1 MVSSAYL
8 SARKKWNRPQ
18 AVIFSNNFGGF
29 DPITLDPVINGVERE
44 DFIILSDHNRSDIS
58 FSTNRL
64 ENRKRMVNGHMRSYH
79 IADKMDISF
88 SYNLLPSRSYNKD
101 PEFSDAGIEQSGSI
115 VPGTPINPSLF
126 PAQNSLVEYTADGG
140 AGGAELL
147 DWYTQ
152 NPGSF
157 YMLLS
162 YDKPQNFS
170 TNRYENLDK
179 YSDSLEVFVSDF
191 SYNVIKRGGTNHD
204 LWDIS
209 ISLEEV

>member
-8 SARKKWNRPQ
+8 SARKKWIRPQ
-18 AVIFSNNFGGF
+18 AIIFSNNSEG
-29 DPITLDPVINGVERE
+29 ILDGVPQISGTERE
-44 DFIILSDHNRSDIS
+44 DFIILSDHNRSDIA

-79 IADKMDISF
+79 IADKMNVSF
-88 SYNLLPSRSYNKD
+88 SYNMLPSRSFDGD
-101 PEFSDAGIEQSGSI
+101 PEFNTNGIATVSGLS
-115 VPGTPINPSLF
+115 
-126 PAQNSLVEYTADGG
+126 EYTADGG

-147 DWYTQ
+147 DWYNS

-157 YMLLS
+157 YMFLS
-162 YDKPQNFS
+162 YDIPQNFS
-170 TNRYENLDK
+170 VGIYEKLDK
-179 YSDSLEVFVSDF
+179 YSDVLEVFVSDF
-191 SYNVIKRGGTNHD
+191 SYNVVKRGGTNHD

>member
-8 SARKKWNRPQ
+8 NARKKWVRPQ
-18 AVIFSNNFGGF
+18 AVIFSNNSGGF
-29 DPITLDPVINGVERE
+29 DANNFPIIEGVERE
-44 DFIILSDHNRSDIS
+44 DFIILSDHNRSEIS
-58 FSTNRL
+58 FKANRL

-79 IADKMDISF
+79 IADKMNVSF
-88 SYNLLPSRSYNKD
+88 SYNLIPSRSFDGD
-101 PEFSDAGIEQSGSI
+101 PEFNTSGIA
-115 VPGTPINPSLF
+115 TDLSLT
-126 PAQNSLVEYTADGG
+126 EYTADGG

-147 DWYTQ
+147 DWYSS

-157 YMLLS
+157 YMFLS

-170 TNRYENLDK
+170 TNPYDNLSK
-179 YSDSLEVFVSDF
+179 YSDELEVFISDF

>member
-8 SARKKWNRPQ
+8 NARKKWVRPQ
-18 AVIFSNNFGGF
+18 AVIFSNNSNG
-29 DPITLDPVINGVERE
+29 ILDGVPQISGTERE
-44 DFIILSDHNRSDIS
+44 DFIILSDHNRGDIS
-58 FSTNRL
+58 FKTNRL

-79 IADKMDISF
+79 IADKMNVSF
-88 SYNLLPSRSYNKD
+88 SYNLIPSRSFDGN
-101 PEFSDAGIEQSGSI
+101 PEFDSNGIA
-115 VPGTPINPSLF
+115 TDLSLT
-126 PAQNSLVEYTADGG
+126 EYTADGG

-147 DWYTQ
+147 DWYSS

-157 YMLLS
+157 YMFLS

-170 TNRYENLDK
+170 VGIYENLSK
-179 YSDSLEVFVSDF
+179 YSDVLEVFVSDF

>member
-1 MVSSAYL
+1 MVSSEYL
-8 SARKKWNRPQ
+8 NGRKKWIRPQ
-18 AVIFSNNFGGF
+18 AVIFSNNSNGILYGVPQIF
-29 DPITLDPVINGVERE
+29 GVERE

-58 FSTNRL
+58 FKTNRL

-79 IADKMDISF
+79 IADKMNVSF
-88 SYNLLPSRSYNKD
+88 SYSLIPSRSFNGD
-101 PEFSDAGIEQSGSI
+101 QEFDENGIA
-115 VPGTPINPSLF
+115 TNPSLT
-126 PAQNSLVEYTADGG
+126 EYTADGG

-147 DWYTQ
+147 DWYSS

-157 YMLLS
+157 YMFLS
-162 YDKPQNFS
+162 YDKPQNFPS
-170 TNRYENLDK
+170 DESPYDNLSK
-179 YSDSLEVFVSDF
+179 YSDELEVFVSDF

>member
-8 SARKKWNRPQ
+8 SARKKWARPQ
-18 AVIFSNNFGGF
+18 AIIFSNNSGG
-29 DPITLDPVINGVERE
+29 ILDGVPQISGTERE
-44 DFIILSDHNRSDIS
+44 DFIILSDHNRGDIS

-79 IADKMDISF
+79 IADKMNVSF
-88 SYNLLPSRSYNKD
+88 SYSLLPSRSFDGD
-101 PEFSDAGIEQSGSI
+101 PEFDSNGIITAGGL
-115 VPGTPINPSLF
+115 T
-126 PAQNSLVEYTADGG
+126 EYTADGG

-147 DWYTQ
+147 DWYTS

-157 YMLLS
+157 YMFLS
-162 YDKPQNFS
+162 YDKPQNF
-170 TNRYENLDK
+170 TVGIYENLDK
-179 YSDSLEVFVSDF
+179 YSDVLEVFISSF

>member
-8 SARKKWNRPQ
+8 NARKKWTRPQ
-18 AVIFSNNFGGF
+18 AVIFSNNSTG
-29 DPITLDPVINGVERE
+29 ILDGVPQISGTERE
-44 DFIILSDHNRSDIS
+44 DFIILSDHNRSEIS
-58 FSTNRL
+58 FKANRL

-79 IADKMDISF
+79 IADKMSVSF
-88 SYNLLPSRSYNKD
+88 SYNLIPSRSFDGD
-101 PEFSDAGIEQSGSI
+101 PEFNTSGIA
-115 VPGTPINPSLF
+115 TDLSLT
-126 PAQNSLVEYTADGG
+126 EYTADGG

-147 DWYTQ
+147 DWYSS

-157 YMLLS
+157 YMFLS

-170 TNRYENLDK
+170 TNPYDNLSK
-179 YSDSLEVFVSDF
+179 YSDELEVFISDF

>member
-8 SARKKWNRPQ
+8 SARKKWIRPQ
-18 AVIFSNNFGGF
+18 AIIFSNNSGG
-29 DPITLDPVINGVERE
+29 ILDGVPQISGTERE
-44 DFIILSDHNRSDIS
+44 DFIILSDHNRSDIA

-79 IADKMDISF
+79 IADKMNVSF
-88 SYNLLPSRSYNKD
+88 SYNMLPSRSFDGD
-101 PEFSDAGIEQSGSI
+101 PEFNANGVATVSGLS
-115 VPGTPINPSLF
+115 
-126 PAQNSLVEYTADGG
+126 EYTADGG

-147 DWYTQ
+147 DWYNS

-157 YMLLS
+157 YMFLS
-162 YDKPQNFS
+162 YDMPQNFS
-170 TNRYENLDK
+170 INPYNKLDK
-179 YSDSLEVFVSDF
+179 YSDVLEVFVSDF
-191 SYNVIKRGGTNHD
+191 SYNVVKRGGTNHD

>member
-8 SARKKWNRPQ
+8 NARKKWVRPQ
-18 AVIFSNNFGGF
+18 AVIFSNNSNG
-29 DPITLDPVINGVERE
+29 ILDGVPQISGTERE
-44 DFIILSDHNRSDIS
+44 DFIILSDHNRGDIS
-58 FSTNRL
+58 FKTNRL

-79 IADKMDISF
+79 IADKMSVSF
-88 SYNLLPSRSYNKD
+88 SYNLIPSRSFDGN
-101 PEFSDAGIEQSGSI
+101 PEFDSNGIA
-115 VPGTPINPSLF
+115 TDLSLT
-126 PAQNSLVEYTADGG
+126 EYTADGG

-147 DWYTQ
+147 DWYSS

-157 YMLLS
+157 YMFLS

-170 TNRYENLDK
+170 VGVYENLSK
-179 YSDSLEVFVSDF
+179 YSDVLEVFVSDF

>member
-8 SARKKWNRPQ
+8 NARKKWTRPQ
-18 AVIFSNNFGGF
+18 AIIFSNNSGG
-29 DPITLDPVINGVERE
+29 ITPEGFPVIDGIERE
-44 DFIILSDHNRSDIS
+44 DFIILSDHNRGEIS
-58 FSTNRL
+58 FKTNRL

-79 IADKMDISF
+79 IADKMNVSF
-88 SYNLLPSRSYNKD
+88 SYNLIPSRSFDGD
-101 PEFSDAGIEQSGSI
+101 PEFNTSGIA
-115 VPGTPINPSLF
+115 TDLSLT
-126 PAQNSLVEYTADGG
+126 EYTADGG

-147 DWYTQ
+147 DWYTS

-157 YMLLS
+157 YMFLS

-170 TNRYENLDK
+170 SNESPYANLSK
-179 YSDSLEVFVSDF
+179 YSDELEVFVSDF

>member
-8 SARKKWNRPQ
+8 NARKKWVRPQ
-18 AVIFSNNFGGF
+18 AVIFSNNSGGF
-29 DPITLDPVINGVERE
+29 DANNFPIIEGVERE
-44 DFIILSDHNRSDIS
+44 DFIILSDHNRSEIS
-58 FSTNRL
+58 FKANRL

-79 IADKMDISF
+79 IADKMSVSF
-88 SYNLLPSRSYNKD
+88 SYNLIPSRSFDGD
-101 PEFSDAGIEQSGSI
+101 PEFNTSGIA
-115 VPGTPINPSLF
+115 TDLSLT
-126 PAQNSLVEYTADGG
+126 EYTADGG

-147 DWYTQ
+147 DWYSS

-157 YMLLS
+157 YMFLS

-170 TNRYENLDK
+170 TNPYDNLSK
-179 YSDSLEVFVSDF
+179 YSDELEVFISDF

>member
-8 SARKKWNRPQ
+8 NARKKWSRPQ
-18 AVIFSNNFGGF
+18 AVIFSNNSNG
-29 DPITLDPVINGVERE
+29 ILDGVPQISGIERE
-44 DFIILSDHNRSDIS
+44 DFIILSDHNRGDIS
-58 FSTNRL
+58 FKTNRL

-79 IADKMDISF
+79 IADKMSVSF
-88 SYNLLPSRSYNKD
+88 SYNLIPSRSFDGN
-101 PEFSDAGIEQSGSI
+101 PEFDSNGIA
-115 VPGTPINPSLF
+115 TDLSLT
-126 PAQNSLVEYTADGG
+126 EYTADGG

-147 DWYTQ
+147 DWYSS

-157 YMLLS
+157 YMFLS
-162 YDKPQNFS
+162 YDKPQNF
-170 TNRYENLDK
+170 TVGIYENLSK
-179 YSDSLEVFVSDF
+179 YSDVLEVFVSDF

>member
-8 SARKKWNRPQ
+8 NARKKWARPQ
-18 AVIFSNNFGGF
+18 AVIFSNNSGG
-29 DPITLDPVINGVERE
+29 ILDGVPQISGTERE
-44 DFIILSDHNRSDIS
+44 DFIILSDHNRGDIS
-58 FSTNRL
+58 FKTNRL

-79 IADKMDISF
+79 IADKMGVSF
-88 SYNLLPSRSYNKD
+88 SYNLLPSRSFDGD
-101 PEFSDAGIEQSGSI
+101 PGFNSNGIA
-115 VPGTPINPSLF
+115 TDLSLT
-126 PAQNSLVEYTADGG
+126 EYTADGG

-147 DWYTQ
+147 DWYSS

-157 YMLLS
+157 YMFLS

-170 TNRYENLDK
+170 VGIYENLDK
-179 YSDSLEVFVSDF
+179 YSDVLEVFVSDF

>member
-8 SARKKWNRPQ
+8 SARKKWIRPQ
-18 AVIFSNNFGGF
+18 AIIFSNNSGG
-29 DPITLDPVINGVERE
+29 ILDGVPQISGTEGE

-58 FSTNRL
+58 FNTNRL

-79 IADKMDISF
+79 IADKMNVSF
-88 SYNLLPSRSYNKD
+88 SYNLLPSRS
-101 PEFSDAGIEQSGSI
+101 FSGDQSFTASGQYVENLI
-115 VPGTPINPSLF
+115 
-126 PAQNSLVEYTADGG
+126 EYTADGG

-147 DWYTQ
+147 DWYSS

-157 YMLLS
+157 YMFLS
-162 YDKPQNFS
+162 YDKPQSFTVGAYS
-170 TNRYENLDK
+170 KLDK
-179 YSDSLEVFVSDF
+179 YSDILEVFVSDF

>member
-8 SARKKWNRPQ
+8 SARKKWIRPQ
-18 AVIFSNNFGGF
+18 AIIFSNNSGG
-29 DPITLDPVINGVERE
+29 ILDGVPQISGIERE
-44 DFIILSDHNRSDIS
+44 DFIILSDHNRSDIA

-79 IADKMDISF
+79 IADKMNVSF
-88 SYNLLPSRSYNKD
+88 SYSMLPSRSFDGD
-101 PEFSDAGIEQSGSI
+101 PEFDADGIATVTGLS
-115 VPGTPINPSLF
+115 
-126 PAQNSLVEYTADGG
+126 EYTADGG

-147 DWYTQ
+147 DWYSS

-157 YMLLS
+157 YMFLS
-162 YDKPQNFS
+162 YDVPQNFS
-170 TNRYENLDK
+170 ASIYDKLDK
-179 YSDSLEVFVSDF
+179 YSDVLEVFVSDF
-191 SYNVIKRGGTNHD
+191 SYNVVKRGGTNHD

>member
-8 SARKKWNRPQ
+8 NSRKKWVRPQ
-18 AVIFSNNFGGF
+18 AIIFSNNSGG
-29 DPITLDPVINGVERE
+29 ILNGVPQISGIERE
-44 DFIILSDHNRSDIS
+44 DFIILSDHNRGDIS

-79 IADKMDISF
+79 IADKMNVSF
-88 SYNLLPSRSYNKD
+88 SYNLIPSRSFDGN
-101 PEFSDAGIEQSGSI
+101 PEFDSNGITTD
-115 VPGTPINPSLF
+115 PGLT
-126 PAQNSLVEYTADGG
+126 EYTADGG

-147 DWYTQ
+147 DWYSS

-157 YMLLS
+157 YMFLS
-162 YDKPQNFS
+162 YDKPQNF
-170 TNRYENLDK
+170 TVGVYQNLDK
-179 YSDSLEVFVSDF
+179 YSDVMEVFVSDF

>member
-8 SARKKWNRPQ
+8 NARKKWVRPQ
-18 AVIFSNNFGGF
+18 AIIFSNNSGG
-29 DPITLDPVINGVERE
+29 ILDGVPQISGVERE
-44 DFIILSDHNRSDIS
+44 DFIILSDHNRGDIS
-58 FSTNRL
+58 FKTNRL

-79 IADKMDISF
+79 IADKMNVSF
-88 SYNLLPSRSYNKD
+88 SYNLLPSRSFDGN
-101 PEFSDAGIEQSGSI
+101 PEFDSNGI
-115 VPGTPINPSLF
+115 TTDPSLT
-126 PAQNSLVEYTADGG
+126 EYTADGG

-147 DWYTQ
+147 EWYSS

-157 YMLLS
+157 YMFLS

-170 TNRYENLDK
+170 VGIYNNLNK
-179 YSDSLEVFVSDF
+179 YSDVLEVFVSDF

>member
-8 SARKKWNRPQ
+8 SARKKWIRPQ
-18 AVIFSNNFGGF
+18 AVIFSNNSGGILNGV
-29 DPITLDPVINGVERE
+29 PQISGVERE
-44 DFIILSDHNRSDIS
+44 DFIILSDHNRGDIS
-58 FSTNRL
+58 FTTNRL

-79 IADKMDISF
+79 IADKMNVSF
-88 SYNLLPSRSYNKD
+88 SYNLLPSRSFNGN
-101 PEFSDAGIEQSGSI
+101 PEFDSNGIATDSGLI
-115 VPGTPINPSLF
+115 
-126 PAQNSLVEYTADGG
+126 EYTVDGG

-147 DWYTQ
+147 EWYSS

-157 YMLLS
+157 YMFLS

-170 TNRYENLDK
+170 VGIYENLDK
-179 YSDSLEVFVSDF
+179 YSDVLEVFVSDF
-191 SYNVIKRGGTNHD
+191 SYNVIKRGNITDYSGATPVVKDRD